1 MSNETF
7 SGAITDP
14 LLLEKLNAGIQQP
27 PVSAT
32 GTSERRKD
40 PLPSGAI
47 TDEDLLDK
55 LNTTWQADSL
65 NPHSMINKIAFEG
78 LGGEETD
85 SNTWSSW
92 TKPTSGIAAS
102 IAASIPAGKRGY
114 AWGKQLVEG
123 VPPVGWF
130 GVVKGATPIVTG
142 TLSAALASGT
152 ALGATEFSHDAV
164 EAVVTGEEFNPT
176 LAFDKTKYEKH
187 LTSFGS

>member
-14 LLLEKLNAGIQQP
+14 SLLEQLNAGMQQP
-27 PVSAT
+27 SVSTA
-32 GTSERRKD
+32 GTSERRRD

-92 TKPTSGIAAS
+92 TKPTSGIVAS

-142 TLSAALASGT
+142 TLAGAFASGT
-152 ALGATEFSHDAV
+152 ALGATEFFTRCCRGCS
-164 EAVVTGEEFNPT
+164 
-176 LAFDKTKYEKH
+176 YR
-187 LTSFGS
+187 